1 MLCLLLILE
10 AKPGLDPWSLKITW
24 ITKQRQTGSK
34 DAEAPSEYMYDKSNA
49 ASIINTSFQYRDNN
63 KSPNCE
69 EKKHSDFPP
78 NELYNL
84 VRNCLLV
91 PLNK

>member
-1 MLCLLLILE
+1 MLSHSGE
-10 AKPGLDPWSLKITW
+10 KPYQCSLCDNGVAHNNLKSHMKSHSKESRNYTPSMINPMRPVSYTPRSRIVIITNHQ
-24 ITKQRQTGSK
+24 IVK
-34 DAEAPSEYMYDKSNA
+34 
-49 ASIINTSFQYRDNN
+49 
-63 KSPNCE
+63 
-69 EKKHSDFPP
+69 KKHSDFPP